1 MDDILDFLGEDT
13 SNQGST
19 KKLSKRAKKRLRQKE
34 KQRQQKEEQLR
45 VAKEKE
51 DAKLLA
57 LEHKKKKEEIKKM
70 LRSGSTDLTDLKV
83 EDIFDESQFDDED
96 VEADGDDE
104 IAAFAARLEE
114 SFVSLT
120 PKVNREKG

>member
-1 MDDILDFLGEDT
+1 M
-13 SNQGST
+13 
-19 KKLSKRAKKRLRQKE
+19 
-34 KQRQQKEEQLR
+34 QQK
-45 VAKEKE
+45 KE

-70 LRSGSTDLTDLKV
+70 LRSGSTDLTDFKV

-120 PKVNREKG
+120 PKVNRKKVNINTKTFFRCDPMT

>member
-1 MDDILDFLGEDT
+1 
-13 SNQGST
+13 
-19 KKLSKRAKKRLRQKE
+19 
-34 KQRQQKEEQLR
+34 
-45 VAKEKE
+45 
-51 DAKLLA
+51 
-57 LEHKKKKEEIKKM
+57 M
-70 LRSGSTDLTDLKV
+70 LRSGSTDLTDFKV

-120 PKVNREKG
+120 PKVNKKKVNINTKDIFSL

>member
-1 MDDILDFLGEDT
+1 
-13 SNQGST
+13 
-19 KKLSKRAKKRLRQKE
+19 
-34 KQRQQKEEQLR
+34 
-45 VAKEKE
+45 
-51 DAKLLA
+51 
-57 LEHKKKKEEIKKM
+57 M
-70 LRSGSTDLTDLKV
+70 LRSGSTDLTDFKV

-120 PKVNREKG
+120 PKVNRKKVKINTKDIFSL